1 MTVQRRAEPLLIK
14 MVTNET
20 NAATEDKQ
28 PVERPDLDVLV
39 RLFRSE
45 GAAVPKEIDKADGD
59 AAVDVQDE
67 LGLTN
72 VSEARRGHESK
83 ERRTVSFLAVV
94 TFSTASA

>member
-1 MTVQRRAEPLLIK
+1 MTVQRRAEPLLVK

-20 NAATEDKQ
+20 NATTKNKQ
-28 PVERPDLDVLV
+28 PIERPNFDVLV
-39 RLFRSE
+39 RLFRGE
-45 GAAVPKEIDKADGD
+45 GAAVPEEIDKADSD

-67 LGLTN
+67 LWLTN

-94 TFSTASA
+94 TFSTARA